1 MAACS
6 STPTQTEPAPVA
18 APAAPTPA
26 RPAPPSTAS
35 TAPVPVQTASL
46 AAHLDPSS
54 AVSRNRSV
62 YFEFDDATLQTKYRS
77 VIEVQ
82 GDYLSR
88 NPNLHVR
95 VEGNTD
101 ERGSSEYNLALGQ
114 RRAEAVTGAL
124 KLYGVKDSQV
134 EAVSF
139 GREKPKAAGHDEA
152 AWAENRRADVVY
164 PGAK

>member
-1 MAACS
+1 THDSSSSCTRRNACS
-6 STPTQTEPAPVA
+6 HGGVLQYADANRTRTGGRAGSADPCASRTAVDGLHRARTRSDGKPGRTPGPEQ
-18 APAAPTPA
+18 
-26 RPAPPSTAS
+26 RG
-35 TAPVPVQTASL
+35 
-46 AAHLDPSS
+46 
-54 AVSRNRSV
+54 
-62 YFEFDDATLQTKYRS
+62 TKYRS